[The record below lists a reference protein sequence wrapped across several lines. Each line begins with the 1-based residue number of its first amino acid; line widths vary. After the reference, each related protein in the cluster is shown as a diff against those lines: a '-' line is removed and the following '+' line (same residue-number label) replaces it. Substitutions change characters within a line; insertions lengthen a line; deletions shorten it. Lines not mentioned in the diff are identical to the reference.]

1 MTGGI
6 GNTVICTYRIKSGK
20 EQDFLELLKI
30 HWPTLHRLGLVTEEE
45 ARVFR
50 GRDADEKTFFVE
62 LFEWKGDR
70 SAHDAHESPGVQKIW
85 GPMAE
90 LTEERGGR
98 PAMEFPHVVPV
109 EL

>member
-6 GNTVICTYRIKSGK
+6 GDTVICTYRIQAGK
-20 EQDFLELLKI
+20 EEAFLELLKI
-30 HWPTLHRLGLVTEEE
+30 HWPTLQRLGLATDEA

-70 SAHDAHESPGVQKIW
+70 SAHAAHEHPEVQKIW

-98 PAMEFPHVVPV
+98 PA
-109 EL
+109 